1 MSNQLTK
8 GLDRGQ
14 PGMGTPPWSDSGRAT
29 KVVGTG
35 RSILQV
41 LSRHGAYI
49 LLSAGIF
56 ALPLVYLA
64 VQAFK
69 PYTEFL
75 RNPTGLP
82 SGWTAT
88 NFSDAWQQGEFARQL
103 VNSLVYASMPTAIS
117 ILLGVFLA
125 FPIARGYFKQ
135 TNLLYGLFVF
145 SGFLPVGLIPLFIEA
160 QALGLY
166 NSMMGYVV
174 MNSLVGAGFFF
185 FVGYIRT
192 IPRERDEA
200 AAMDGC
206 GYVRFILT
214 IIIPEMK
221 PALAAFGV
229 FGFVAAWNNMIL
241 PLVML
246 ADEDL
251 WPVTRGLYSFL
262 GENVQN
268 WPLIS
273 AGIIIVAA
281 PVVCVFVLAQ
291 RYLVEGVAGGAV
303 AGGHAVAAQVSR
315 NDG

>member
-1 MSNQLTK
+1 MSNQITK
-8 GLDRGQ
+8 DVDRGQ
-14 PGMGTPPWSDSGRAT
+14 AGVAASPWTDQGTVARM
-29 KVVGTG
+29 VGTG

-41 LSRHGAYI
+41 LGRHGAYI
-49 LLSAGIF
+49 LVSAGIF
-56 ALPLVYLA
+56 ALPLVYLT

-75 RNPTGLP
+75 RNPTGPP
-82 SGWTAT
+82 STWTAT
-88 NFSDAWQQGEFARQL
+88 NFADAWQQGDFARQL
-103 VNSLVYASMPTAIS
+103 VNSLVYASVPTAVS

-125 FPIARGYFKQ
+125 FPIARGYFKR

-166 NSMMGYVV
+166 NSMVGYVV

-206 GYVRFILT
+206 GYFRFILT

-268 WPLIS
+268 WALIS
-273 AGIIIVAA
+273 AGIIIVAG
-281 PVVCVFVLAQ
+281 PVVFVFVLAQ

-303 AGGHAVAAQVSR
+303 AGGQAVAARSAR
-315 NDG
+315 